1 MIKDTQPKEKE
12 KTKEKKRKAK
22 SSKVAKKRL
31 NKELEVVVMNN
42 TNGRIFYRCPKTMSI
57 IEMQEYGDMDTMTL
71 EQLNTMRNSHKAML
85 ENFWIVI
92 VDVYDDEITVD
103 DVIEHL
109 RLKRLYGDM
118 EFYDEAIDKL
128 ILDTSLEEFKEKIK
142 VIQPK
147 LVLLIAQRIK
157 VLDMRGQFGDSYKMR
172 FLEDYIGKEGL
183 FD

>member
-92 VDVYDDEITVD
+92 VDVYDDEITVE
-103 DVIEHL
+103 DVVEHL

-118 EFYDEAIDKL
+118 EFYDEAIDEL

-142 VIQPK
+142 VLQPK